1 MLGWVLLLYAVVQGV
16 TEFLPVSSSGHLE
29 LLGIIVGAP
38 AEPLLLATWLHL
50 ATALAAV
57 AYHRRTYRSL
67 VRNVRRDGG
76 ARRFVVRCAA
86 AQAVTGAVG
95 TALLLALTQPAA
107 YRWWLSAWL
116 LGVMMLVNAAVLWT
130 APRGGRHEAGP
141 LPELSWVQAMGV
153 GLAQALAMVPGLS
166 RQGLTMAAGMHL
178 GLGRRAAADLSLLLA
193 PLVMAAAAA
202 LWSARVWPEPLRW
215 FATWESGLALF
226 AMFAAT
232 FGLAMVTARWTV
244 SWVEAGRLRWFAPWS
259 AVLGLATLAW
269 AIWS

>member
-57 AYHRRTYRSL
+57 AYHRRTCWSL
-67 VRNVRRDGG
+67 VRSVRRDGG

-86 AQAVTGAVG
+86 AEAVTGAAG
-95 TALLLALTQPAA
+95 TALLLALTQPAV

-116 LGVMMLVNAAVLWT
+116 LGVMMLVNAAALWT
-130 APRGGRHEAGP
+130 APRGGRHDAGA
-141 LPELSWVQAMGV
+141 LPELSWVQATGV
-153 GLAQALAMVPGLS
+153 GLAQALAIAPGLS
-166 RQGLTMAAGMHL
+166 RQGLTIATGMHL
-178 GLGRRAAADLSLLLA
+178 GLGPRAAADLSLLLA

-215 FATWESGLALF
+215 FADWESGVALF
-226 AMFAAT
+226 AVFAAT
-232 FGLAMVTARWTV
+232 FCLAMVTARWTV
-244 SWVEAGRLRWFAPWS
+244 AWVEAGRLRWFAPWS
-259 AVLGLATLAW
+259 AGLGLATLAG